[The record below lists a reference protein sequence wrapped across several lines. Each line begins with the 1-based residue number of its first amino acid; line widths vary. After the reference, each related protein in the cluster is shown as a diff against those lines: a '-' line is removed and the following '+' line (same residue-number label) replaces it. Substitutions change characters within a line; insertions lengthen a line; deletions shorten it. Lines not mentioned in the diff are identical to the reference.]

1 MTSDI
6 IDQFFCAMQNEG
18 CPPTSAGALVP
29 DDRPRY
35 ISCAL
40 DKNASKKTIA
50 YCLRIDG
57 DYGVGW
63 FRSFKHGAN
72 AGQTIKFVSTQ
83 RGKLTPEEKAERKRR
98 VDAAKKEQQQR
109 EDARQRRQA
118 RMAKRLHRAAQGLPA
133 AESHPYLAKKNVKP
147 YGVRSRRGEIIIP
160 VYQTDGL
167 IWSVQR
173 ITSDGGKWFM
183 SGGRVAGGYY
193 PIPAEDGDKATLV
206 IAEGFATAATVREV
220 TGRATICAFNAGN
233 LMAVAQGLRKK
244 YPEARLIIAADND
257 RFTKAGNVGIEKAK
271 AAAGAVGGFVIYP
284 EFPDDST
291 VGTDWND
298 YVNAHGAD
306 QLRDKMQRV
315 LAPEAGEEDGY
326 PLDVVSFAEAAPPP
340 SYDHEP
346 HYEMPP
352 QVEVR
357 TPGDFGMDFKVLG
370 YNGGTYYYFPFKAR
384 QIVALTAS
392 GHTMP
397 NLLQLSDLDRWENR
411 FGGEKMGHQ
420 KIATFAANA
429 MIQAAQAKG
438 VFQEESR
445 VRGCGAWIDEGHKIL
460 HCGDTLY
467 VDGRKTAFED
477 FNSHYTYV
485 AASRLMTPSDS
496 PLTNAEAHT
505 LRKICEM
512 PTWENPLSGALL
524 AGWLVVAPI
533 CAALNYRPHIYLT
546 GEAESGKS
554 TVLNEIIKP
563 VLGRMAMNVD
573 GGTTEPAIRDMMG
586 HDGRPLVYDEAEPS
600 PGMVAVIEL
609 ARKASTG
616 STVKKYGQRAF
627 NARFCAC
634 FSAIV
639 PPINKTADESRVSF
653 LVIKKNR
660 TATAIKDYEKMLD
673 LIEATITPDY
683 SNRMIARTLANM
695 DALVANIKTFQRAA
709 RLITGGARASQQ
721 IGTMI
726 AGLYLLGS
734 KGVATLAD
742 AEAWIKKH
750 DWSEHTIIDQQGDP
764 MKLVQHIASSLIR
777 RVTGVGEAS
786 VGDLISAVVADRDD
800 TAIKTLRNYGIMA
813 KEGRVYIASTAH
825 NLARLLKD
833 TEWQIKWSRTLSDV
847 PGAQREKSIY
857 FARGVK
863 TSAVSL
869 PLELFT
875 EEQAEDRYMPEPE
888 MELEF

>member
-6 IDQFFCAMQNEG
+6 LEQFFTAMQNEG
-18 CPPTSAGALVP
+18 CPPTSAGSLVA

-35 ISCAL
+35 VSCAL
-40 DKNASKKTIA
+40 DKNQSKKTIA

-57 DYGVGW
+57 EFGVGW
-63 FRSFKHGAN
+63 FRSFKHGAS
-72 AGQTIKFVSTQ
+72 AGQTVKFVSSQ
-83 RGKLTPEEKAERKRR
+83 SGKMTPEEKAERRKRI
-98 VDAAKKEQQQR
+98 DAAKREQEKKE
-109 EDARQRRQA
+109 EARQKRQA
-118 RMAKRLHRAAQGLPA
+118 RLAKRLHRAVQGLPS
-133 AESHPYLAKKNVKP
+133 AEAHPYLQRKKVKP
-147 YGVRSRRGEIIIP
+147 YGVRVRRGEIIVP

-173 ITSDGGKWFM
+173 ITADGGKWFM
-183 SGGRVAGGYY
+183 SGGRVMGGYY
-193 PIPAEDGDKATLV
+193 PIPAEDGDKSTLV

-220 TGRATICAFNAGN
+220 TGSATICAFNAGN
-233 LMAVAQGLRKK
+233 LMTVAQGLRKK
-244 YPEARLIIAADND
+244 YPEARLVIAADND
-257 RFTKAGNVGIEKAK
+257 RFTKAENVGLVKARQ
-271 AAAGAVGGFVIYP
+271 AAGVVGGFVIYP
-284 EFPDDST
+284 EFPENDAH
-291 VGTDWND
+291 GTDWND
-298 YVNAHGAD
+298 HVNAHGPD
-306 QLRDKMQRV
+306 QLRDKMLRV
-315 LAPEAGEEDGY
+315 SAPEAGEEDGR
-326 PLDVVSFAEAAPPP
+326 PVDVVSDDAAPPP
-340 SYDHEP
+340 YYDHEP
-346 HYEMPP
+346 HYEPPP
-352 QVEVR
+352 QVEVK
-357 TPGDFGMDFKVLG
+357 TPGDLGMDFRVLG
-370 YNGGTYYYFPFKAR
+370 YNENTYYYFPFRAR
-384 QIVALTAS
+384 QIVALTAA
-392 GHTMP
+392 GHTMS
-397 NLLQLSDLDRWENR
+397 NLLQLSSLDRWENMY
-411 FGGEKMGHQ
+411 GGEKVGHA
-420 KIATFAANA
+420 KIAMYAANA
-429 MIQAAQAKG
+429 MMQAAQAKG

-445 VRGCGAWIDEGHKIL
+445 VRGCGAWIDEGRKIL
-460 HCGDTLY
+460 HCGDMLY
-467 VDGRKTAFED
+467 VDGKKTAFED
-477 FNSHYTYV
+477 FESHYTYV
-485 AASRLMTPSDS
+485 AASRLMTPSDN
-496 PLTNAEAHT
+496 PLTNTEAHA

-600 PGMVAVIEL
+600 PSMTNVIEL

-660 TATAIKDYEKMLD
+660 TATAIRDYDRMLD
-673 LIEATITPDY
+673 LIEKTITPDY

-695 DALVANIKTFQRAA
+695 DALMANIKTFQRAA

-734 KGVATLAD
+734 RGVVTLAD
-742 AEAWIKKH
+742 AEAWIKRH

-777 RVTGVGEAS
+777 KVTGVGESS
-786 VGDLISAVVADRDD
+786 VGDLISAILIDRDEVS
-800 TAIKTLRNYGIMA
+800 AKTLRNYGIMV
-813 KEGRVYIASTAH
+813 KDGRVYVASAGH

-847 PGAQREKSIY
+847 PGAQKEKSVY

-875 EEQAEDRYMPEPE
+875 EDAPDERYVPEPE

>member
-1 MTSDI
+1 MTADI
-6 IDQFFCAMQNEG
+6 IGQFFDAMQNEG
-18 CPPTSAGALVP
+18 CPPRLAGDLVP
-29 DDRPRY
+29 DDSPRY

-40 DKNASKKTIA
+40 DKGASKKTIA

-63 FRSFKHGAN
+63 FRSFKHGAS
-72 AGQTIKFVSTQ
+72 AGQTVKFVSTQ
-83 RGKLTPEEKAERKRR
+83 SGKMTSEEKAERRKRI
-98 VDAAKKEQQQR
+98 DAAKREQEKKE
-109 EDARQRRQA
+109 EARQKRQA
-118 RMAKRLHRAAQGLPA
+118 RLAKRLHRAVQELPA
-133 AESHPYLAKKNVKP
+133 AENHPYLERKQAKP
-147 YGVRSRRGEIIIP
+147 YGVRSRRGEIVVP
-160 VYQTDGL
+160 VYHTDGL
-167 IWSVQR
+167 IWSLQR
-173 ITSDGGKWFM
+173 ITADGGKWFM

-193 PIPAEDGDKATLV
+193 PIPAEDGDKGTLV

-233 LMAVAQGLRKK
+233 LMTVAQALRKK
-244 YPEARLIIAADND
+244 YPDARIVIAADND
-257 RFTKAGNVGIEKAK
+257 RFTKAGNVGIDKAK
-271 AAAGAVGGFVIYP
+271 EAAGKVGGFVIYP

-291 VGTDWND
+291 EGTDWND

-306 QLRDKMQRV
+306 QLRDKMLRV
-315 LAPEAGEEDGY
+315 SAIPEAGEEDGH
-326 PLDVVSFAEAAPPP
+326 PLDVVSYAEAAPPP
-340 SYDHEP
+340 LDYEP
-346 HYEMPP
+346 VYEPDAALK
-352 QVEVR
+352 
-357 TPGDFGMDFKVLG
+357 TAGDFGMDFKVLG

-384 QIVALTAS
+384 QIVALSAS
-392 GHTMP
+392 SHTMP
-397 NLLQLSDLDRWENR
+397 NLLQLSDLDCWENR
-411 FGGEKMGHQ
+411 FGGEKVGHT
-420 KIATFAANA
+420 KIATLAANA

-445 VRGCGAWIDEGHKIL
+445 VRGCGAWIDQGHKIL
-460 HCGDTLY
+460 HCGDMLY
-467 VDGRKTAFED
+467 VDGKKTAFQD
-477 FNSHYTYV
+477 FESHYTYV

-496 PLTNAEAHT
+496 PLSNAEAHN

-512 PTWENPLSGALL
+512 VTWENPLSGALL

-600 PGMVAVIEL
+600 PSMVAVIEL

-639 PPINKTADESRVSF
+639 PPVNKTADESRISF

-660 TATAIKDYEKMLD
+660 TATAIKDYERMMD
-673 LIEATITPDY
+673 LIEATITPEF

-734 KGVATLAD
+734 KGVVTLAD

-786 VGDLISAVVADRDD
+786 VGDLISSIVIDRDE
-800 TAIKTLRNYGIMA
+800 TAIKTLRNYGIIVRD
-813 KEGRVYIASTAH
+813 GRVYIASASH
-825 NLARLLKD
+825 NLSRLLKD

-847 PGAQREKSIY
+847 PNAQKEKSIY

-869 PLELFT
+869 PLEMFT
-875 EEQAEDRYMPEPE
+875 DEQPDDRYVPEPDT
-888 MELEF
+888 ELEF